1 VQLIPNK
8 NVGGSG
14 GFARG
19 LVEAL
24 QENTYSH
31 FYLWM
36 MI

>member
-24 QENTYSH
+24 QEPNIH